1 MNEETTVVAE
11 RPALEPATHE
21 RRVARVVAE
30 IALLVVLAFAFAQF
44 IKAFLVQPFVIPT
57 GSMISTIQIGDRVL
71 ADKLVYR
78 LGHEPVVG
86 DIVIFDDPAGEHP
99 QLIKRVIATA
109 GQTVDVRDGRVFV
122 DGVELEEPY
131 VGDKITESGPLATPV
146 IVPAGQ
152 VWLMGDNRPESGDSR
167 YFGPQPTSHVHGR
180 AFWTYW
186 PPNRFGRLE

>member
-86 DIVIFDDPAGEHP
+86 ERGVLEQVGPDLGRLHDRLIAAPARDAAVVAAPQHLRDLHAAEERRTRVLRVLEETFREGLVHTRFTIAEHP
-99 QLIKRVIATA
+99 GQQPRHGVDDEHRGKLAAGHDEVTHGQLEI
-109 GQTVDVRDGRVFV
+109 G
-122 DGVELEEPY
+122 
-131 VGDKITESGPLATPV
+131 
-146 IVPAGQ
+146 
-152 VWLMGDNRPESGDSR
+152 
-167 YFGPQPTSHVHGR
+167 
-180 AFWTYW
+180 
-186 PPNRFGRLE
+186 